1 VYPVLVSN
9 LISERGV
16 RAAMRVLGC
25 IQLGVLIPA
34 TCLIKRFLP
43 LDKDRKINLDT
54 PAFKEHKFR
63 KLFAM
68 CGVFFMGFT
77 VVIFFLPS
85 YTISLGF
92 TKAQGSLALTAKHC
106 QTLHAHTLT
115 ALHAHTLPAL
125 PALHAHILP
134 ALLAYTLPT
143 QHAHT
148 LQTLHAHTLQTL
160 HAYTLPTLHAHILP
174 ALHAHTLPALHARAL
189 PTQHAH
195 TLPALHA
202 HTLPTLHAHAL
213 SNTTNT
219 ACSQQRPCLCMVRW
233 CVCAATAIGT
243 EATAGHSGA
252 GGQQRRRP

>member
-1 VYPVLVSN
+1 VGSFVYPVLVSN
-9 LISERGV
+9 LISEMGV

-125 PALHAHILP
+125 
-134 ALLAYTLPT
+134 
-143 QHAHT
+143 
-148 LQTLHAHTLQTL
+148 
-160 HAYTLPTLHAHILP
+160 
-174 ALHAHTLPALHARAL
+174 HARTL

-252 GGQQRRRP
+252 GGQQRRRL

>member
-1 VYPVLVSN
+1 MYPVLVSN
-9 LISERGV
+9 LISEMGV

-125 PALHAHILP
+125 HAN
-134 ALLAYTLPT
+134 
-143 QHAHT
+143 
-148 LQTLHAHTLQTL
+148 
-160 HAYTLPTLHAHILP
+160 TLPTLHAH
-174 ALHAHTLPALHARAL
+174 
-189 PTQHAH
+189 
-195 TLPALHA
+195 
-202 HTLPTLHAHAL
+202 
-213 SNTTNT
+213 S
-219 ACSQQRPCLCMVRW
+219 
-233 CVCAATAIGT
+233 TAI
-243 EATAGHSGA
+243 AGSDGGSSGGSN
-252 GGQQRRRP
+252 GGSGGGSNGGSNDGSGGV

>member
-1 VYPVLVSN
+1 MGSFVYPVLVSN

-125 PALHAHILP
+125 PVGRTVSEFLTPKTMLKRDAAFFFSIRRGIAPVWRGLAVGPVIALEKPPPSSL
-134 ALLAYTLPT
+134 
-143 QHAHT
+143 
-148 LQTLHAHTLQTL
+148 
-160 HAYTLPTLHAHILP
+160 
-174 ALHAHTLPALHARAL
+174 
-189 PTQHAH
+189 
-195 TLPALHA
+195 
-202 HTLPTLHAHAL
+202 
-213 SNTTNT
+213 
-219 ACSQQRPCLCMVRW
+219 
-233 CVCAATAIGT
+233 
-243 EATAGHSGA
+243 
-252 GGQQRRRP
+252 